1 MNETNSLK
9 EQYRDGTNLEARIAL
24 HARFS
29 TARQGFHQ
37 WLFAHIDVPHDAR
50 ILELGCGTG
59 QMWRTLGAR
68 VPRTWRLML
77 TDLSFGMLSSLELTG
92 FENLSALLQTDAQA
106 IPFADESFDAVI
118 ANHML
123 YHVPDLPSALREI
136 RRVLEDGGRLYA
148 ATNGAGHMQEL
159 DQFAAT
165 LGVDFHVPTL
175 SFRLENGA
183 EWLAPYFEKVMRDD
197 FADSLVVSEA
207 EPLVAYIL
215 SMRSAMAGL
224 SDAQLQRMRALV
236 CERIALEG
244 AMRITKET
252 GLFIASKLSA

>member
-1 MNETNSLK
+1 MNETK
-9 EQYRDGTNLEARIAL
+9 AIREQYRDGTNLEARIAL

-37 WLFAHIDVPHDAR
+37 WLFEYIDVPHDAR

-59 QMWRTLGAR
+59 QLWRTLGAR
-68 VPRTWRLML
+68 VPRTWRLVL
-77 TDLSFGMLSSLELTG
+77 TDMSFGMVSSPDLSGLAPAGPSGLT
-92 FENLSALLQTDAQA
+92 QCDAQA

-136 RRVLEDGGRLYA
+136 RRVLIGGGRLYA
-148 ATNGAGHMQEL
+148 ATNGAGHMHEL
-159 DQFAAT
+159 DQFAVA
-165 LGVDFHVPTL
+165 LGIDYRVPNL

-183 EWLAPYFEKVMRDD
+183 ELLAPYFQSVMRHD

-207 EPLVAYIL
+207 QPLVAYIL
-215 SMRSAMAGL
+215 SMRSAMTGL
-224 SDAQLQRMRALV
+224 SDEQLQRMRALV
-236 CERIALEG
+236 CKRIALEG

-252 GLFIASKLSA
+252 GLFVARK